1 MQKIFRKM
9 AQHFFTNVRIS
20 IDNLRTLCHTKNV
33 RYRKTGDRTM
43 NRVQLNTTAQ
53 TLLKLYER
61 KVQLANEIAEY
72 EERLKQ
78 HLSDNNLTYLAL
90 EVANVSW
97 VDVESQVLDTKRV
110 KDFLTPNELAELSRV
125 RYSKRFNCKAA

>member
-1 MQKIFRKM
+1 
-9 AQHFFTNVRIS
+9 
-20 IDNLRTLCHTKNV
+20 
-33 RYRKTGDRTM
+33 M
-43 NRVQLNTTAQ
+43 NRTQLNTTAQ

-78 HLSDNNLTYLAL
+78 HLADNNLTYLAL

-97 VDVESQVLDTKRV
+97 VDVESTVLDTKRV
-110 KDFLTPNELAELSRV
+110 REFLTPNEIAELSRV
-125 RYSKRFNCKAA
+125 RYTKRFNCKVA

>member
-1 MQKIFRKM
+1 
-9 AQHFFTNVRIS
+9 
-20 IDNLRTLCHTKNV
+20 
-33 RYRKTGDRTM
+33 M
-43 NRVQLNTTAQ
+43 NRTQLNTTAQ

-78 HLSDNNLTYLAL
+78 HMADTNVTYLAL

-97 VDVESQVLDTKRV
+97 VDVESTVLDTK
-110 KDFLTPNELAELSRV
+110 KIKEFLTPNELAELSKV
-125 RYSKRFNCKAA
+125 RYSKRFNCKVA